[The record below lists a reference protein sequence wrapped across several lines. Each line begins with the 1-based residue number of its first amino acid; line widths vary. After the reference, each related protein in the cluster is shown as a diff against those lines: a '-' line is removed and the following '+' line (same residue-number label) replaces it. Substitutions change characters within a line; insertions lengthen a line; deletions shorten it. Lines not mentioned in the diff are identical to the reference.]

1 MKKFLY
7 YILKEDGR
15 SGKVVNGVVTFSGVP
30 TPLPQTPDGWQELLL
45 SWERSIDKHGV
56 IIDESL
62 PLGFVRDGALIIRDT
77 LYKNSIEE
85 KLFILI
91 QKLTIEYDGLTFNWL
106 YNFLYKGELNL
117 IKSSDAD
124 DMFSVPADSGGLK
137 KLIEANGKTV
147 YEFPVTDPKAK
158 GVYNDGIKFFNSS
171 NFSLI
176 DGLEIG
182 NADYGGFWYPPF
194 TFINADG
201 TNGGVALS
209 SQTLENINGL
219 SYDEKLQSSNWFAQA
234 APTNQDTINIRIQ
247 GDIIFTCIDQDAS
260 NGFIM
265 RFLRSNLLLADQ
277 AIYQLFIDS
286 PLVNGTTYTHAVDV
300 TIPLEPGER
309 CYLEGYLG
317 FTGTDTKIEFEPNS
331 NLKVTYEFTNPASTM
346 FGFRRIDLFKLIMFQ
361 ISGNEDH
368 AVSQLLEDD
377 YDIILSG
384 DSIRG
389 IEEAKIY
396 TSLDDL
402 FKDVDATFMAGQA
415 IYPDRVEI
423 EDRINYY
430 TEQDEVDLGIVK
442 DFKKVPAQDLMCNT
456 FKFGHPKQSIEDV
469 NGKYDPNGTNKF
481 IGPITR
487 VTKEYDGA
495 SPYKAGPYEIELLR
509 VNLDG
514 KTTTDDNKDKQCYV
528 VAAVGEPATQNI
540 LLSFSSAGNYI
551 VFPATPKVAVG
562 TKFKVT
568 GTVNSDKIYEV
579 TKVEGSTIA
588 QTVYTDQTISI
599 AEFTVNAT
607 VEFITKQVYLL
618 DRPAYTLLEGVP
630 TDTIF
635 NLSRLTPKTMFNRHK
650 RWIKSMNAG
659 LLSKIKFSNGEE
671 NKNTE
676 LKTILAGVTVDEDAD
691 ESISG
696 FGDYIFLPWYFI
708 FKTDVPVSLPE
719 LIEENPNRT
728 YKFTDEYNN
737 EWRGF
742 LRIAAMAPNDY
753 TPQEFRLLATPTN
766 DIKKLIHG

>member
-45 SWERSIDKHGV
+45 SWERSIDKHGA

-147 YEFPVTDPKAK
+147 YEFPITDPKAK
-158 GVYNDGIKFFNSS
+158 AVYNDGIEFDIKGVFFNPE
-171 NFSLI
+171 L
-176 DGLEIG
+176 DVEITG
-182 NADYGGFWYPPF
+182 SYILPIAFITREGAFGGGAF
-194 TFINADG
+194 
-201 TNGGVALS
+201 LS
-209 SQTLENINGL
+209 SQTESLPPAYSLVGNENYIFFTEEERTVRVQGSIKFNFAL
-219 SYDEKLQSSNWFAQA
+219 STTFAFA
-234 APTNQDTINIRIQ
+234 
-247 GDIIFTCIDQDAS
+247 
-260 NGFIM
+260 
-265 RFLRSNLLLADQ
+265 
-277 AIYQLFIDS
+277 FID
-286 PLVNGTTYTHAVDV
+286 NEDTTHYS
-300 TIPLEPGER
+300 IPFVPYIGEQ
-309 CYLEGYLG
+309 
-317 FTGTDTKIEFEPNS
+317 
-331 NLKVTYEFTNPASTM
+331 EFTFDFLAPLPTGGKLFVVAGQPGATNNEINYRDSNFEITFEYRHPPSTM

-396 TSLDDL
+396 TSMDDL

-481 IGPITR
+481 TGPITR
-487 VTKEYDGA
+487 VTKEYDGT